1 MTPNMENTGTMT
13 KYHVLDDGR
22 IVELKIGRPSDSN
35 DAIWARKLTASEKE
49 AYLKLKDLGLSD
61 MDIYHHLN
69 QISKKKACA
78 GG

>member
-1 MTPNMENTGTMT
+1 MTRNMENTGTMT

-69 QISKKKACA
+69 QKSKKKACA
-78 GG
+78 

>member
-1 MTPNMENTGTMT
+1 MTRNMENTSTMT

-22 IVELKIGRPSDSN
+22 IVELKIGRPSNSN
-35 DAIWARKLTASEKE
+35 DAIWARKLTSSEKE

-69 QISKKKACA
+69 QNGKKKACA